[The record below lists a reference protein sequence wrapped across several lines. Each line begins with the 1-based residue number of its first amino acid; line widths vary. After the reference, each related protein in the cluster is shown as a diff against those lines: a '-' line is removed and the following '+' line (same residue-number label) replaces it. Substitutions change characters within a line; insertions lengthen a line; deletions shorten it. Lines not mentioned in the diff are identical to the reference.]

1 MTFLGLLGAQR
12 MKFLGVPGSPSMT
25 VPGVARDTVDA
36 RGPKG
41 TQIIVPGV
49 PGTQCI
55 TVPEAQRMAVP
66 GVPGALRMTFPE
78 A

>member
-12 MKFLGVPGSPSMT
+12 MKFLGAPGSPSMS

-49 PGTQCI
+49 P
-55 TVPEAQRMAVP
+55 EAQRMAVP
-66 GVPGALRMTFPE
+66 GFPGALRMTFPE